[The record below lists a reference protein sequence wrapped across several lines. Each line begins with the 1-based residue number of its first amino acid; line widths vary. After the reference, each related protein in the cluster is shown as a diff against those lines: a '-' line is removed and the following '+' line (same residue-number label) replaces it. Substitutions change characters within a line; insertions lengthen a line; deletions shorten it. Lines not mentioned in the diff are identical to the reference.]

1 MLKDLKDNLDPILN
15 EIDVEPFSRILN
27 SYLKKCFSIV
37 QFLNKSMEIQEK
49 EYSFEPVSIP
59 NDFIKVNLQE
69 KAIYAKSLEFVG
81 AY

>member
-37 QFLNKSMEIQEK
+37 QFLNKSMEI
-49 EYSFEPVSIP
+49 
-59 NDFIKVNLQE
+59 
-69 KAIYAKSLEFVG
+69 
-81 AY
+81 